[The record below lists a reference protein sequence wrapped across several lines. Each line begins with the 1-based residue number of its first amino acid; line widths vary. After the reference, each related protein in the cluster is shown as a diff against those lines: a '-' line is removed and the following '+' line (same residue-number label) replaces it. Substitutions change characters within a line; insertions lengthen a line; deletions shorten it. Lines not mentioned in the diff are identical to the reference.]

1 MIPNYKLK
9 EKSPVMDKQTI
20 EKLKS
25 FKRQWNILIIV
36 TTIIIA
42 LSAATAQLRFPA
54 FVIILCLVMAF
65 FFLSQRFL
73 KLFSEAMQKTAS
85 TIETLKYQAQTDKL
99 TQLLNR
105 NGLEQSLTTVWAF
118 SKRYQKNIGFI
129 MVDIDCFKN
138 YNDTLGHFEGDNI
151 LRQVSEVIRA
161 CCKRETDIVSRIGGE
176 EFLIAL
182 SDISEP
188 HIVKLAQDISH
199 SIADL
204 KIESVGQ
211 CSCSPFLSV
220 SMGIATAIPKDGLSS
235 TDLYKIADSAMY
247 QAKDSGRNCICF
259 NGAVISPDK

>member
-1 MIPNYKLK
+1 
-9 EKSPVMDKQTI
+9 MDNQTK
-20 EKLKS
+20 EKLKL
-25 FKRQWNILIIV
+25 FNRQWNILIIA
-36 TTIIIA
+36 TTIIIT
-42 LSAATAQLRFPA
+42 LLVATAYLHVSA
-54 FVIILCLVMAF
+54 FVILLCLNIAF
-65 FFLSQRFL
+65 FFIFQRFSR
-73 KLFSEAMQKTAS
+73 FFAEAMKKNAV
-85 TIETLKYQAQTDKL
+85 TIEALKCQAQTDKL

-151 LRQVSEVIRA
+151 LKQVSEAIRA

-176 EFLIAL
+176 EFLIVL
-182 SDISEP
+182 SDISEQ
-188 HIVKLAQDISH
+188 HIVRLAQDISH

-204 KIESVGQ
+204 KIENVGQ
-211 CSCSPFLSV
+211 YSCSPFLSV
-220 SMGIATAIPKDGLSS
+220 SMGIAVATPKDEFSS

-259 NGAVISPDK
+259 KGSIINPHE